1 MVTKELIQQRAV
13 FLSTLCRDLEQE
25 SWVRGFFLAGH
36 TLQGQ
41 DDPYSDIDLR
51 LIVIDKKAK
60 RQVYEWLA
68 TWSPDLLFIEEL
80 NDVNASFYFEHFLK
94 LKVLAYYASELEP
107 SIWFKQI
114 QVIWDPEGMIEPMR
128 QSSLALELSVTQAMI
143 DHYLTKYYAH
153 LHTLCRGMMRGEI
166 NYCMQCILMM
176 RNILSALWCLEKGH
190 LPNDIGDWSR
200 YEGARSVL
208 SQSQQQWMQKVI
220 SLDKQSVRHFCLDA
234 NQQIKQVLVRFGYDT
249 HQFDRLTLHVLE
261 ETH

>member
-51 LIVIDKKAK
+51 LIVI
-60 RQVYEWLA
+60 
-68 TWSPDLLFIEEL
+68 EEL
-80 NDVNASFYFEHFLK
+80 NDVNASFYFEHFIK

-114 QVIWDPEGMIEPMR
+114 QVVWDPEGMIEPMR
-128 QSSLALELSVTQAMI
+128 QSSLALELSVNQAMI

-166 NYCMQCILMM
+166 HSCMQCILMM